1 MTNKANTPDEIVDMV
16 NEKDEVIGKSTKG
29 EVNSNP
35 NVIHR
40 EVAVLIYNNEGKILI
55 QQRSKNKRTNPLM
68 WIISVAGHVKSGQTY
83 DEAAH
88 MELKEELGFDT
99 ELKLYEKQLFR
110 LSNETQFTCSYLG
123 KVPEDAQIKFD
134 SNETE
139 AVRFVNES
147 ELDEMLKAGE
157 EVEEYSL
164 SDFRKFF
171 GGEFDKLLFKR
182 N

>member
-1 MTNKANTPDEIVDMV
+1 MTDKTNTPDEIVDLV
-16 NEKDEVIGKSTKG
+16 NEQDEVIGQSTKG

-88 MELKEELGFDT
+88 IELCEELGFDT
-99 ELKLYEKQLFR
+99 VLKLYEKQKFSY
-110 LSNETQFTCSYLG
+110 SNETQLTCSYLG
-123 KVPEDAQIKFD
+123 KIPDDVQMKFD

-139 AVRFVNES
+139 AVRFVNER
-147 ELDEMLKAGE
+147 ELDEMIKVGE
-157 EVEEYSL
+157 KIEEYSL

-171 GGEFDKLLFKR
+171 RGEFVNIKI
-182 N
+182 

>member
-1 MTNKANTPDEIVDMV
+1 MTDKTNTPDEIVDVV
-16 NEKDEVIGKSTKG
+16 NEKDEVIGQSTKG

-40 EVAVLIYNNEGKILI
+40 EVAVLIYNSEGKILI
-55 QQRSKNKRTNPLM
+55 QQRSKNKRTNPLV
-68 WIISVAGHVKSGQTY
+68 WIISVAGHVKSGQSY
-83 DEAAH
+83 EQAVH

-99 ELKLYEKQLFR
+99 ELKLYEKQKFSY
-110 LSNETQFTCSYLG
+110 SNETQLTCSYLG
-123 KVPEDAQIKFD
+123 KIPEDAQIKFD

-147 ELDEMLKAGE
+147 ELNEMIAMGE
-157 EVEEYSL
+157 KVEEYSL

-171 GGEFDKLLFKR
+171 EGEFDNIKI
-182 N
+182 